1 MYKCPYCRHDSKTQ
15 QCEHCH
21 AMIPAETKAEKP
33 NEEPVTTRK
42 RHKEMKKDG
51 T

>member
-15 QCEHCH
+15 QCEYCH
-21 AMIPAETKAEKP
+21 AMIPTEKTEKP
-33 NEEPVTTRK
+33 KEETVTTRK
-42 RHKEMKKDG
+42 RHKEMKTDG